1 MKSIFRMMAIH
12 IILYGCVQIINA
24 TKGYIPIILN
34 MQKGTKM
41 ARKLHKSLD
50 YEKRSIAHSK
60 YQIRSISDI
69 LYKIQGKFGKEFVNT
84 SVWTYGRGMTFRDT
98 NEIQYAWIK
107 NILPR
112 LSKLNKESNQ
122 YGLSLFGHCCET
134 EILNQRVRLQ
144 VKFTWDVPDTCE
156 IKTNTT
162 DVKVG
167 DNYFV
172 GDDGNIYCKKTE
184 KEVVCTKPIL
194 KSVFNEKEKTN
205 A

>member
-1 MKSIFRMMAIH
+1 
-12 IILYGCVQIINA
+12 
-24 TKGYIPIILN
+24 
-34 MQKGTKM
+34 M
-41 ARKLHKSLD
+41 ARKIHKNLD
-50 YEKRSIAHSK
+50 FEKKSIAHSK
-60 YQIRSISDI
+60 YQIKSLSDI
-69 LYKIQGKFGKEFVNT
+69 LYKIQDKFGKEFVNT
-84 SVWTYGRGMTFRDT
+84 SVWTYGGGISFRDT
-98 NEIQYAWIK
+98 NEVQYAWIK

-112 LSKLNKESNQ
+112 LTKLNKESSQ

-134 EILNQRVRLQ
+134 EILDQKVRLQ
-144 VKFTWDVPDTCE
+144 VKFKWDIPDTCE

-162 DVKVG
+162 NVKVG

-172 GDDGNIYCKKTE
+172 GDDGNIYCKQTE